1 MFALAALLAQIAV
14 ILVNRSK
21 NRTGSRPESCTL
33 HTVLCLLGITAGW
46 LAIGRPEIT
55 WADAPLVL
63 ISGLL
68 ITVEAAHATV
78 RLGAP
83 RWADKAVCVLCGAAA
98 ATWMS
103 SGWIPGT

>member
-1 MFALAALLAQIAV
+1 MLALPALLAQLAV
-14 ILVNRSK
+14 IIVHRAK
-21 NRTGSRPESCTL
+21 NRTGPQPEPYTL
-33 HTVLCLLGITAGW
+33 YTALCLLGITAGW
-46 LAIGRPEIT
+46 LAIGRPEVT

-68 ITVEAAHATV
+68 ITVEAAHATA

-83 RWADKAVCVLCGAAA
+83 RWADKAVCVLGGAAA